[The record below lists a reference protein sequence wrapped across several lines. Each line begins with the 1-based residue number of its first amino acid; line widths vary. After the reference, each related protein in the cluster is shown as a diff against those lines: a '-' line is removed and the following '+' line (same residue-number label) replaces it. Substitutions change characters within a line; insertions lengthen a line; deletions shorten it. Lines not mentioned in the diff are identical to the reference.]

1 MSTIKIVCD
10 STCDLSQEIIQER
23 NIETFPL
30 KVCFGEDM
38 YLDQVNLT
46 ADQMYKKVEETG
58 ALPKTAA
65 ATIEEFVELFTRL
78 VGEDGNDVICT
89 GIGSQLSSTFQNAM
103 IAINELNDELASHVY
118 LVDSG
123 NLSTGIGL
131 LVLKM
136 CDMRDK
142 GLTAKEI
149 QEEAE
154 RIVPCVRAQFSV
166 KDLTYLHK
174 GGRCSGTA
182 KLFGTLL
189 SIRPILRVFGG
200 KIIASE
206 KIIAR
211 RYEKALN
218 FQIEDLKNNID
229 NVDFEYL
236 FVTHSEADAEAD
248 YILEN
253 IPAEI
258 KAKFKHIYRTKAGC
272 VVSAHCGQGTIGIL
286 YIKKEPLKDDK

>member
-23 NIETFPL
+23 NIEIFPL

-236 FVTHSEADAEAD
+236 FITHSEADAEAD

-258 KAKFKHIYRTKAGC
+258 KAKFKHVYTTKAGC

>member
-1 MSTIKIVCD
+1 MSTIKIICD
-10 STCDLSQEIIQER
+10 STCDLSKEILKDR

-38 YLDQVNLT
+38 YLDQIDITT
-46 ADQMYKKVEETG
+46 AEMYKKVEETG
-58 ALPKTAA
+58 TLPKTAA
-65 ATIEEFVELFTRL
+65 ATIDEFVELFKKYI
-78 VGEDGNDVICT
+78 GEEGNDIIVT

-103 IAINELNDELASHVY
+103 IAKNELDDELASHVY

-123 NLSTGIGL
+123 NLSTGTGL

-142 GLTAKEI
+142 GLSAKEI

-166 KDLTYLHK
+166 KDLTFLHK

-218 FQIEDLKNNID
+218 FQIEDLKNNINNAD
-229 NVDFEYL
+229 LEHL
-236 FVTHSEADAEAD
+236 FITHSGADEEAK
-248 YILEN
+248 YIFEN
-253 IPAEI
+253 IPEEI
-258 KAKFKHIYRTKAGC
+258 KAKFKNIYITKAVC
-272 VVSAHCGQGTIGIL
+272 VVSAHCGKGTIGIL

>member
-58 ALPKTAA
+58 TLPKTAA

-189 SIRPILRVFGG
+189 SVRPILRVFDG

-206 KIIAR
+206 KIFAR

-218 FQIEDLKNNID
+218 FQIEDLKNNIN

-236 FVTHSEADAEAD
+236 FITHSKADAEAD

-258 KAKFKHIYRTKAGC
+258 KAKFKHIYITKAGC
-272 VVSAHCGQGTIGIL
+272 VISAHCGQGTIGIL

>member
-23 NIETFPL
+23 NIEIFPL

-38 YLDQVNLT
+38 YLDQLNLT

-65 ATIEEFVELFTRL
+65 ATIEEFVELFTKL

-258 KAKFKHIYRTKAGC
+258 KAKFKHIYITKAGC
-272 VVSAHCGQGTIGIL
+272 VVSAHCGKGTIGIL
-286 YIKKEPLKDDK
+286 YIKKEPLKDDQ

>member
-1 MSTIKIVCD
+1 MSAIKIVCD

-78 VGEDGNDVICT
+78 IGEDGNDVICT

-236 FVTHSEADAEAD
+236 FITHSEADAEAD

-258 KAKFKHIYRTKAGC
+258 KAKFKHVYTTKAGC

>member
-23 NIETFPL
+23 NIEIFPL

-38 YLDQVNLT
+38 YFDQVNLT
-46 ADQMYKKVEETG
+46 ANQMYKKVEETG
-58 ALPKTAA
+58 TLPKTAA

-236 FVTHSEADAEAD
+236 FITHSKADAEAD

-258 KAKFKHIYRTKAGC
+258 KAKFKHIYITKAGC
-272 VVSAHCGQGTIGIL
+272 VISAHCGQGTIGIL

>member
-258 KAKFKHIYRTKAGC
+258 KAKFKHVYTTKAGC